1 MAGELIL
8 IVEDNEKNLKLVRDI
23 LQFKGYQTVEAKTAE
38 EGIELAHTRT
48 PALILLDI
56 QLPGM
61 DGITAL
67 RHLKEDPSAQQI
79 PVIALTAQAMAHD
92 RERILAAGFDA
103 YQTKPISMK
112 EFTEV
117 VRNVLDARARARAD
131 QTQEKA
137 S

>member
-38 EGIELAHTRT
+38 EGIELARTRT
-48 PALILLDI
+48 PDLILLDI

-67 RHLKEDPSAQQI
+67 RHLKEDPSRQQI
-79 PVIALTAQAMAHD
+79 PVIALTALAMDHD
-92 RERILAAGFDA
+92 REQILAAGFDA
-103 YQTKPISMK
+103 YQTKPISIK

-117 VRNVLDARARARAD
+117 VRNVLNARARAD